1 MYKRQEC
8 GLIVCA
14 MRHHSEEQNRR
25 MLHTA
30 REFLGAGV
38 CAADLA
44 GAEVLSLIHIF
55 KHKYEGFNAQTRLE
69 MTSSGNAKSVS
80 YYNKTYDADK
90 IDLSLIHI

>member
-1 MYKRQEC
+1 ERMSCERVIEATIKGLERGKKNFGIEY

-25 MLHTA
+25 MLHSA

-44 GAEVLSLIHIF
+44 GAEVPYPMS
-55 KHKYEGFNAQTRLE
+55 GFMEL
-69 MTSSGNAKSVS
+69 
-80 YYNKTYDADK
+80 
-90 IDLSLIHI
+90 